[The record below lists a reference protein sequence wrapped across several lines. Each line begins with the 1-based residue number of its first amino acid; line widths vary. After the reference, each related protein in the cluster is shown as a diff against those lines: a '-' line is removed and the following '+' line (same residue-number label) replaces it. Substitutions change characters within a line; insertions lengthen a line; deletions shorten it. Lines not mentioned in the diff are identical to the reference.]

1 MKIKL
6 MLETQEDQSTLLYSK
21 MDLILKKKLKES
33 VMLSQVRDMRFLSS
47 LRFLQIFKK
56 LETQ

>member
-21 MDLILKKKLKES
+21 MDLILKRKLKES